1 MTEWRRP
8 GDTILVRHV
17 WRGNT
22 FLVWTAVVVEDAD
35 VLVTWIP
42 PGAPCKRPA
51 VRDRLP
57 YDQPLVDRP
66 WRAPGVLQLT
76 REGDAHSVWVFDD
89 AWYVNLQAPFTRTDE
104 GIETADHLLDL
115 VRPRGGA
122 WRLKDEDELDAAV
135 AAGWLTT
142 DEAAAVRAEAARV
155 IALDPVPTGWEGW
168 RPDAGR

>member
-1 MTEWRRP
+1 MTDRRRP

-22 FLVWTAVVVEDAD
+22 FLLWTAVVVEDAE
-35 VLVTWIP
+35 VLVTWIA

-57 YDQPLVDRP
+57 YGQPLVDRP

-76 REGDAHSVWVFDD
+76 RPGDAHSVWVMPDG
-89 AWYVNLQAPFTRTDE
+89 WYVNLQAPFRRTDE

-115 VRPRGGA
+115 VRPRDGG
-122 WRLKDEDELDAAV
+122 WRLKDEHELDAAV
-135 AAGWLTT
+135 AAGYFTPQ
-142 DEAAAVRAEAARV
+142 EAAAVRAEAERV
-155 IALDPVPTGWEGW
+155 VAADPVPTGWEDW
-168 RPDAGR
+168 RPRN